1 MFVLIAKTY
10 FDYSRK
16 LYEIY
21 YLRKNVSVAKNRN
34 NTNMSD
40 SEASRIKSLL
50 LQLKKINIVQY

>member
-34 NTNMSD
+34 NTNMS
-40 SEASRIKSLL
+40 ASKAPRIKSLL
-50 LQLKKINIVQY
+50 EQLKE